1 MLFFFYI
8 KKNAS
13 QYHWLKDYI
22 LDYILVYNRTDRSQ
36 VILKFELLI
45 KKKQILIIKF
55 INETYEWFTLNKMGN
70 SNRRKDV
77 ILKKWGKCRSKRA
90 NSRCFSQPAFNRFDQ
105 FAEVHFVEFNHSR
118 WTYPKCVKWFKL
130 HIRWQSGKR

>member
-1 MLFFFYI
+1 MDCDEKYFNALSSVEFIIIYNFISSNAVFFYI

-55 INETYEWFTLNKMGN
+55 INETYE
-70 SNRRKDV
+70 
-77 ILKKWGKCRSKRA
+77 
-90 NSRCFSQPAFNRFDQ
+90 
-105 FAEVHFVEFNHSR
+105 
-118 WTYPKCVKWFKL
+118 
-130 HIRWQSGKR
+130 